1 MKFAGNANNIGFSF
15 GVSDIIPTSFRL
27 PRVPVDSLALF
38 VNVGYIGETAKI
50 KVANFSDPNSFAT
63 SPDISILVS
72 KSSPQLNISKLP
84 DGCPDVKLYSFNE
97 FDAKWQQLDK
107 PIRSA
112 TLDTHDEC
120 GYILQTQHFSKFA
133 VGGIREQ

>member
-1 MKFAGNANNIGFSF
+1 
-15 GVSDIIPTSFRL
+15 
-27 PRVPVDSLALF
+27 
-38 VNVGYIGETAKI
+38 
-50 KVANFSDPNSFAT
+50 
-63 SPDISILVS
+63 VS